1 MTIHPTAIIEDGAK
15 IGSGVSIGPYSII
28 GKHVELGDDVQI
40 DSHVVVTGQ
49 TSIGART
56 QIFPFASIGHIP
68 QDLKFQGE
76 DTRLEIGTDNRIREY
91 VTMNPGT
98 ENGGGVTK
106 IGDHGLFMAGT
117 HIAHDCLIGDHVIL
131 ANNATIAGHVV
142 VGDYAIFGGMAA
154 IHQFCHVGA
163 HAFLG
168 GGSIV
173 VEDVIPYGTVSG
185 NRAILSGLN
194 LVGLKRRG
202 FDRSH
207 IHALRGFYKTVFETA
222 NDTNL
227 EARIASGEAEY
238 GGTPLVDE
246 LVRFLRN
253 GSGRGFCLDKS

>member
-117 HIAHDCLIGDHVIL
+117 IAHDLLDWRPCYIG
-131 ANNATIAGHVV
+131 
-142 VGDYAIFGGMAA
+142 
-154 IHQFCHVGA
+154 
-163 HAFLG
+163 
-168 GGSIV
+168 
-173 VEDVIPYGTVSG
+173 
-185 NRAILSGLN
+185 
-194 LVGLKRRG
+194 
-202 FDRSH
+202 
-207 IHALRGFYKTVFETA
+207 
-222 NDTNL
+222 
-227 EARIASGEAEY
+227 
-238 GGTPLVDE
+238 
-246 LVRFLRN
+246 
-253 GSGRGFCLDKS
+253 